1 MGEIKTEQGWTRA
14 SQTFPDEK
22 MTKLAKESYDKIQF
36 LVVHIAAFNGT
47 WKDPEW
53 VYLYVD
59 DVVLERINKEVP
71 NVPVRATK

>member
-1 MGEIKTEQGWTRA
+1 LGWSKA

-22 MTKLAKESYDKIQF
+22 MTKMAKESFDKIQF
-36 LVVHIAAFNGT
+36 LVVHIIAISGS

-59 DVVLERINKEVP
+59 DVNLERIN
-71 NVPVRATK
+71 